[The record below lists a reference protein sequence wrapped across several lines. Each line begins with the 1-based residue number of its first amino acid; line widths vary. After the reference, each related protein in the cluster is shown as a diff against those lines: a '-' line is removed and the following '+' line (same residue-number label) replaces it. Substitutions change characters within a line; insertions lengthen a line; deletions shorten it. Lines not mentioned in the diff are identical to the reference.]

1 MLTDRCD
8 TRKEIKMTKFRY
20 LALAGILTLSAA
32 VVPAN
37 AALIGNSLTA
47 NALTFNSLTF
57 NALTFN
63 ALNFNALT
71 SNALVANGLL
81 QTGSA
86 LGDLNGVTIEAV
98 STVHH

>member
-1 MLTDRCD
+1 MLTDGWD
-8 TRKEIKMTKFRY
+8 IRKEIKMAKFRY
-20 LALAGILTLSAA
+20 LALAGVLTVFGA
-32 VVPAN
+32 VAPAN
-37 AALIGNSLTA
+37 AALN
-47 NALTFNSLTF
+47 F

-63 ALNFNALT
+63 ALTNNSLSLNALIGNALT

-81 QTGSA
+81 KTGSA